1 MDQISGDIRR
11 FWGMCSYHWLSV
23 FIRHVHLSSLAI
35 CKTLVGG
42 TLQLAKYQ
50 SMTDHIA
57 TLPKTILLIDYSNS

>member
-23 FIRHVHLSSLAI
+23 FIRHVHLSPLAI

-42 TLQLAKYQ
+42 TLQPTANN
-50 SMTDHIA
+50 S
-57 TLPKTILLIDYSNS
+57 LLHHLTVVHVV